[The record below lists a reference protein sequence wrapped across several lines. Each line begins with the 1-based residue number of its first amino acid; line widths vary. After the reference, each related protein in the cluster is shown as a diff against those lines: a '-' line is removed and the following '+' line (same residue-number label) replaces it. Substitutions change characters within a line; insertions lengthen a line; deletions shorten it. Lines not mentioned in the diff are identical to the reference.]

1 MSAEYSLAMSEVLC
15 IIDQSKEDYKSK
27 IPQSFINFIKE
38 NADSTYTPS
47 FDVNIPIKNLK
58 LKKETKG
65 ILALIYRS
73 YICSEEEKKEY
84 DLLLRENDEKVQ
96 QELKEKY
103 DVYKMFEENQRKMR
117 ESLQEV
123 DNQPVE
129 MVKYKKESIFKK
141 IFNIIKSFFKG
152 GK

>member
-1 MSAEYSLAMSEVLC
+1 MSTEYSLAMSEALC
-15 IIDQSKEDYKSK
+15 IINQSKDDYKNK

-38 NADSTYTPS
+38 NADSTYNPN
-47 FDVNIPIKNLK
+47 FDINIPIKNLK

-73 YICSEEEKKEY
+73 YICNEEEKKAY
-84 DLLLRENDEKVQ
+84 DLLLKENNEKFQ
-96 QELKEKY
+96 QELRDKY

-117 ESLQEV
+117 ENMQQV
-123 DNQPVE
+123 DNKPVE
-129 MVKYKKESIFKK
+129 MVKYKKESIFRK
-141 IFNIIKSFFKG
+141 IFNVIKSFFKG